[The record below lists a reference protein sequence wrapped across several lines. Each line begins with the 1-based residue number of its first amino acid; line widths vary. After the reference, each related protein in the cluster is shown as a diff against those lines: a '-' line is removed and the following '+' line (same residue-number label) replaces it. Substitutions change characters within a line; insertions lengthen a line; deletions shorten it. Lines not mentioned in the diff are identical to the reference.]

1 MAKNDNTA
9 KKVGR
14 SFLTMFKRLFVRD
27 RADKNILEEE
37 ALRTPGKT
45 VLLNLVRNKLAI
57 IGCIGFVFI
66 LLFSFVGSR
75 LLPIARTYTELT
87 NSSLRPSTAYLRY
100 PKELNS
106 KEIVKIVSG
115 VSFSVALTSDGN
127 LTVWGS
133 ECNRTMRNVS
143 DRIFDV
149 PAEVRAANIV
159 DLEAGSRF
167 VVCVDDRGN
176 FYGWGHHGNGQTEMP
191 SMVAQNFRFGGLKI
205 VKMAAGTQWTAVLGS
220 DGNLYVWG
228 SQQARSSFHVPADAV
243 GRIVDFVSGDINMAL
258 ILEDRTMRVI
268 GMAGTEFAEQLP
280 AELTDG
286 SVRVAQ
292 AAATNRNV
300 LVRDEEGALY
310 LWGSVENGLN
320 RMPEELSQEKAVSI
334 DAGYKNFVVV
344 DDDGEVFVWGADEL
358 GQLKLPRKLNGV
370 TKVFGDFFQFYAVND
385 SGRILGAW
393 GNKGYLW
400 GSDQF
405 GRDMFS
411 RVIHGGLISL
421 RVGAIAVFI
430 SVVIAIIIG
439 LTSGYF
445 GGWVDHGLMRLA
457 DIFESLPFLPIA
469 VTLSFVI
476 GHRLEQDQRLYLI
489 MVIIGV
495 LSWMGLARLIRAQLL
510 LEREKDFVLAA
521 RALGIK
527 QRNIM
532 LRHILPNVFNLI
544 IVNITLGYASSL
556 LTEAGLS
563 FLGFG
568 VQEPTPSWGNMLTS
582 AQESTVIQ
590 FFWWRWIIPAIF
602 VVAAA
607 LSINLIG
614 DALREAMDPRAN
626 ER

>member
-228 SQQARSSFHVPADAV
+228 SQQARSSFHVPADAI
-243 GRIVDFVSGDINMAL
+243 GRIVGFVSG
-258 ILEDRTMRVI
+258 
-268 GMAGTEFAEQLP
+268 
-280 AELTDG
+280 
-286 SVRVAQ
+286 
-292 AAATNRNV
+292 
-300 LVRDEEGALY
+300 
-310 LWGSVENGLN
+310 
-320 RMPEELSQEKAVSI
+320 
-334 DAGYKNFVVV
+334 
-344 DDDGEVFVWGADEL
+344 
-358 GQLKLPRKLNGV
+358 
-370 TKVFGDFFQFYAVND
+370 
-385 SGRILGAW
+385 
-393 GNKGYLW
+393 
-400 GSDQF
+400 
-405 GRDMFS
+405 
-411 RVIHGGLISL
+411 
-421 RVGAIAVFI
+421 
-430 SVVIAIIIG
+430 
-439 LTSGYF
+439 
-445 GGWVDHGLMRLA
+445 
-457 DIFESLPFLPIA
+457 
-469 VTLSFVI
+469 
-476 GHRLEQDQRLYLI
+476 
-489 MVIIGV
+489 
-495 LSWMGLARLIRAQLL
+495 
-510 LEREKDFVLAA
+510 
-521 RALGIK
+521 
-527 QRNIM
+527 
-532 LRHILPNVFNLI
+532 
-544 IVNITLGYASSL
+544 
-556 LTEAGLS
+556 
-563 FLGFG
+563 
-568 VQEPTPSWGNMLTS
+568 
-582 AQESTVIQ
+582 
-590 FFWWRWIIPAIF
+590 
-602 VVAAA
+602 
-607 LSINLIG
+607 
-614 DALREAMDPRAN
+614 
-626 ER
+626 